1 MGRQPL
7 DTVLLCVSTGQ
18 IFAHSNLQMPFIPTK
33 FQSAVSGGSSGG
45 GYLNPSKIQS
55 GGSVRFALLS
65 EEPLCFYECW
75 GESSDGSVRPFR
87 FPDDPTPAE
96 IEQELGPDYT
106 RRTNR
111 EGTGPEPVKFAM
123 AVPVFNH
130 ETSTIQVLQMSQKS
144 LIKELDMCSQLDD
157 YENLLEW
164 DFVMGKTGQ
173 GLTTEYTLRAVPR
186 KPATQKGIDKAWAAA
201 LDDGFDITRLIGGG
215 NPFKEAA

>member
-1 MGRQPL
+1 M
-7 DTVLLCVSTGQ
+7 LLCVSTGQ

-87 FPDDPTPAE
+87 FPDDPTPAD

-106 RRTNR
+106 RRMNR

-130 ETSTIQVLQMSQKS
+130 ETGAIQVLQITQKS
-144 LIKELDMCSQLDD
+144 LIKEFDMCSQLED

-186 KPATQKGIDKAWAAA
+186 KPASQKGIDKAWAAA